1 MTKHIPKKAR
11 KGVTR
16 DRARELD
23 VKALARSAGLNFDG
37 VALTS
42 AGLVL
47 LADSAG
53 AAPLTKAPAEH
64 GHPRGGK
71 DQLASSTTSS
81 TTSDGA
87 SAATRSPGHDVAA
100 AAAVTKPVAL
110 DQSGHPFAGV
120 SGSGTSQSLIDSL
133 IARETEAPLPGDAT
147 STSEASTE
155 AVSGSGTIATS
166 GESLV
171 VARPAPPPPPASP
184 RRSTS
189 PPRPS
194 MKAPASTTC
203 SPPRCR
209 PPRTAS
215 PPSTPIRAT
224 SPLPTGRP
232 PARSP
237 SPPTT
242 ARTSTATPPA

>member
-110 DQSGHPFAGV
+110 DQSAASVRGGV
-120 SGSGTSQSLIDSL
+120 RQRYVPVVDRQPDRTRDGGATPGRRDVNIRSLNRGGFWLGYNCDQW
-133 IARETEAPLPGDAT
+133 REPG
-147 STSEASTE
+147 
-155 AVSGSGTIATS
+155 G
-166 GESLV
+166 
-171 VARPAPPPPPASP
+171 
-184 RRSTS
+184 RR
-189 PPRPS
+189 RH
-194 MKAPASTTC
+194 
-203 SPPRCR
+203 RHR
-209 PPRTAS
+209 R
-215 PPSTPIRAT
+215 RRHHRD
-224 SPLPTGRP
+224 GRP
-232 PARSP
+232 HRLH
-237 SPPTT
+237 
-242 ARTSTATPPA
+242 RR